1 MCHSVEMYLPK
12 VTRDAAEHRLGA
24 ADFAAA
30 ERERR
35 LVDLA
40 VFPFAWAW
48 RLVTGA
54 GQAGPGGEAVK
65 ARSR

>member
-12 VTRDAAEHRLGA
+12 VTRDAAEHRLGV
-24 ADFAAA
+24 ADFRAA
-30 ERERR
+30 EQERR

-40 VFPFAWAW
+40 VLPFAWAW

-54 GQAGPGGEAVK
+54 RQAAIEKVE
-65 ARSR
+65 SR

>member
-12 VTRDAAEHRLGA
+12 MTRDAAEHAIGA

-48 RLVTGA
+48 RLVSGA
-54 GQAGPGGEAVK
+54 RPAAAKKVETH
-65 ARSR
+65 